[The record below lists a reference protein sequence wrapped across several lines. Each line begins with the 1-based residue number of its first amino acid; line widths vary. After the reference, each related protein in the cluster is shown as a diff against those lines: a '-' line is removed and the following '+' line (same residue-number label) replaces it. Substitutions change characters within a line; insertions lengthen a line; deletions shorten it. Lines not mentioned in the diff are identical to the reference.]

1 MRRPQDRGSLSI
13 KAAERTIL
21 MLCDLVRV
29 PGGTM
34 PPGAVEQN
42 VRELV
47 PPSCLRSG
55 SRSLQLALR

>member
-1 MRRPQDRGSLSI
+1 
-13 KAAERTIL
+13 

-34 PPGAVEQN
+34 PPDAVEQN